1 MPYFAT
7 ADGTIIRYQDWGDG
21 DPIVFVSAWALSASM
36 WQYQMI
42 EIADAGW
49 RCVAYDRRGHG
60 KSDAPK
66 GPYSMERLGRDVL
79 GVLDGLGIAKI
90 NWCGLSKGGMVG
102 MWIGANAGDRVN
114 KLILS
119 NTSSYFP
126 DKTAWE
132 GRIKMVRE
140 KGLEGIVDAN
150 MERWFTKGFRE
161 RAPQAMEKMRKM
173 FVATK
178 VDGYVGCG
186 EAIRDMDHRPL
197 LAKITAPTLV
207 IAGKHDPATPLEGN
221 EFIRAHIPGAKIAVL
236 EAAHIANM
244 EQPKIYA
251 DTVIGFLVS

>member
-1 MPYFAT
+1 
-7 ADGTIIRYQDWGDG
+7 
-21 DPIVFVSAWALSASM
+21 
-36 WQYQMI
+36 
-42 EIADAGW
+42 
-49 RCVAYDRRGHG
+49 
-60 KSDAPK
+60 
-66 GPYSMERLGRDVL
+66 MERLGRDVL
-79 GVLDGLGIAKI
+79 GVLDGLGVSKI
-90 NWCGLSKGGMVG
+90 NWCGLSMGGMVG

-140 KGLEGIVDAN
+140 KGLEGTVDAN

-161 RAPQAMEKMRKM
+161 RAPQAIEKMHKM

-197 LAKITAPTLV
+197 LPKIKTPTLV
-207 IAGKHDPATPLEGN
+207 IAGRQDPATPLEGN
-221 EFIRAHIPGAKIAVL
+221 EYIREHIPGAKIAVL
-236 EAAHIANM
+236 EAAHIANL
-244 EQPKIYA
+244 EQPQKYA
-251 DTVIGFLVS
+251 ETVLEFLLN